1 MDNIKIDFLKK
12 NYKEYKNQ
20 NDNDILLKIFHNYF
34 NKFDYIFY

>member
-20 NDNDILLKIFHNYF
+20 NNNDILLKNIS
-34 NKFDYIFY
+34 